1 MLQLALALSI
11 HVVQGVCDA
20 GCLRCP
26 RGCIVQFGVEDWA
39 GSSWLVICYSL
50 HKRLKPIASSAA
62 AEQNLLFILLSFHIQ
77 S

>member
-1 MLQLALALSI
+1 M
-11 HVVQGVCDA
+11 
-20 GCLRCP
+20 
-26 RGCIVQFGVEDWA
+26 QFGVEDWA

-50 HKRLKPIASSAA
+50 HKRLKPIASSAV

>member
-1 MLQLALALSI
+1 M
-11 HVVQGVCDA
+11 
-20 GCLRCP
+20 
-26 RGCIVQFGVEDWA
+26 QFGVEDWA
-39 GSSWLVICYSL
+39 GSSWIVICYSL